1 VVEYEFFDFNADL
14 LFIMDCCYASI
25 AAAGPESGN
34 FEYLVASAQESMASP
49 IVETSFSRRLID
61 ILLSLE
67 EPVTVAQ
74 VHEILVNQANDPRS
88 RLDYTPVHVVR
99 ASKPSITLSPVIR
112 VPREL
117 KSLRRDRDHSD
128 GKVLVS
134 VLVRG
139 KTTIPDIVQWKKW
152 LAREIPSDVA
162 DIQVEAV
169 FDSHSALCLLTLPI
183 AVWDMAKN
191 NEAFSFIA
199 YVESSNLMNSD
210 AFNAVST
217 GILESR
223 SGNVAIRPGRK

>member
-1 VVEYEFFDFNADL
+1 MEKVV
-14 LFIMDCCYASI
+14 
-25 AAAGPESGN
+25 G
-34 FEYLVASAQESMASP
+34 
-49 IVETSFSRRLID
+49 
-61 ILLSLE
+61 
-67 EPVTVAQ
+67 
-74 VHEILVNQANDPRS
+74 H
-88 RLDYTPVHVVR
+88 
-99 ASKPSITLSPVIR
+99 
-112 VPREL
+112 
-117 KSLRRDRDHSD
+117 
-128 GKVLVS
+128 
-134 VLVRG
+134 
-139 KTTIPDIVQWKKW
+139 
-152 LAREIPSDVA
+152 PSDVA